1 MLCTNHLK
9 IGKQFFILGLVYIL
23 PIILANIYYYDD
35 YGRALLGYTHWY
47 TTDGRPA
54 AELLMRV
61 FLQSR
66 NMYDIFP
73 LPIISGL
80 LLLTFAFL
88 LFIKFL
94 NINDAKFLVVGL
106 SILANPY
113 FIEPLSY
120 RFDSL
125 IFLASISFSLF
136 FIYPAAKKIR
146 FFFGVICTVIVLALY
161 QTSFNVLLCIAT
173 IPIYFEAKNNRN
185 YNEVIK
191 KLLSTLAELTTGLTV
206 YVVWEKIIMKTI
218 TNDYHPSTITGSV
231 VVKILSNFESYIIF
245 VYNNTP
251 NIILYI
257 AVLYLLSVYSSFELM
272 KRVKTCSILEK
283 ISIKLLAFFLPTM
296 SLGCIVGIL
305 SVLDKALLFPRSLI
319 GLCGFFIFSTTVW
332 YLSLKNKYYI
342 LFISIPI
349 LSSLL
354 VVYSY
359 ANAYKAQYETYKNI
373 ANEIKFDTKE
383 YGNNTLYYQ
392 FNGTV
397 EKSELM
403 DNTEKKYRLISILV
417 PGEFYNGWWA
427 NMFLVKMDWHQ
438 KPNWYS
444 KDDSNNDI
452 NNIIC
457 NSILLTKNKNYNLY
471 KNGDVLTIDFSKEIC
486 KK

>member
-296 SLGCIVGIL
+296 SLGCIV
-305 SVLDKALLFPRSLI
+305 
-319 GLCGFFIFSTTVW
+319 
-332 YLSLKNKYYI
+332 
-342 LFISIPI
+342 
-349 LSSLL
+349 
-354 VVYSY
+354 
-359 ANAYKAQYETYKNI
+359 
-373 ANEIKFDTKE
+373 
-383 YGNNTLYYQ
+383 
-392 FNGTV
+392 
-397 EKSELM
+397 
-403 DNTEKKYRLISILV
+403 
-417 PGEFYNGWWA
+417 
-427 NMFLVKMDWHQ
+427 
-438 KPNWYS
+438 
-444 KDDSNNDI
+444 
-452 NNIIC
+452 
-457 NSILLTKNKNYNLY
+457 
-471 KNGDVLTIDFSKEIC
+471 
-486 KK
+486 